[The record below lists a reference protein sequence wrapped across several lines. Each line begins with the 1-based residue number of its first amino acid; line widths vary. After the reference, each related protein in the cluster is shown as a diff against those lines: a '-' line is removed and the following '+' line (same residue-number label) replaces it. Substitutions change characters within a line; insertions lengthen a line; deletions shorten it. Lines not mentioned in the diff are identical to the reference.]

1 MHKKK
6 AELKE
11 TQKYHYWDVN
21 FKCSYTKNPWNEKYV
36 RIIQNNSKT
45 FELRLA
51 IKKRSGYYILA
62 HKCIVLLEIKTL
74 TCQKTIQITVIEIN
88 FQLNA

>member
-1 MHKKK
+1 MEGYNRWRTLRVPFLIHISEYLCMHEKK

-11 TQKYHYWDVN
+11 KQKYHYWDVN

-45 FELRLA
+45 FELRLV
-51 IKKRSGYYILA
+51 IKKRSGY
-62 HKCIVLLEIKTL
+62 
-74 TCQKTIQITVIEIN
+74 
-88 FQLNA
+88 